1 MGDADSPTGRE
12 WDMML
17 RQMSEMQRGIRELT
31 RAVGK
36 MATLEEARQYQ
47 HEAIVQLQADLK
59 VMGEKIDK
67 NTCAIHSRVDR
78 LKDSLEDE
86 LNSLSQ
92 LATQTGRDLMHH
104 SGVLRLFREGAF
116 ILFVAIVGGFA
127 TGYFTHLYEH
137 SKSVSQPHKAPSA
150 MIRRP

>member
-1 MGDADSPTGRE
+1 MGDADLPTGRE
-12 WDMML
+12 WDLML

-47 HEAIVQLQADLK
+47 HQAIVKLQEDLK

-67 NTCAIHSRVDR
+67 NASSIHSRVD
-78 LKDSLEDE
+78 LIKESLEDE
-86 LNSLSQ
+86 LDSLSK
-92 LATQTGRDLMHH
+92 LAAQTGRDLMHR

-137 SKSVSQPHKAPSA
+137 SKSVSHPYQAPAA
-150 MIRRP
+150 MVLK